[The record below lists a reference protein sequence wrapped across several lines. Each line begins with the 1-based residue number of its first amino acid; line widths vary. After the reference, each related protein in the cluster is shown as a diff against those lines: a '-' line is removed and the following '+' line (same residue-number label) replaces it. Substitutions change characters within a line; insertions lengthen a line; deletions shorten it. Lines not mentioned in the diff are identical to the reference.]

1 VHIVKYQPSSTTLS
15 SSLIL
20 LFLLHLLLFFYTA
33 SSSFI
38 ILRFL
43 WMLLH
48 FYPFFFLFL
57 LRLSHSFRIF
67 FFFTFFLATPVTH
80 TSAFALAGLLRRWVP
95 DRGGILDCAAWT
107 HNVIDHAIERI
118 SIHGRSDFYS
128 IFGILVFH
136 SRL

>member
-1 VHIVKYQPSSTTLS
+1 MHIVKYQPSSTTLS

-67 FFFTFFLATPVTH
+67 FFTFFLATPVTH
-80 TSAFALAGLLRRWVP
+80 TSAFALAGLLRCWVP